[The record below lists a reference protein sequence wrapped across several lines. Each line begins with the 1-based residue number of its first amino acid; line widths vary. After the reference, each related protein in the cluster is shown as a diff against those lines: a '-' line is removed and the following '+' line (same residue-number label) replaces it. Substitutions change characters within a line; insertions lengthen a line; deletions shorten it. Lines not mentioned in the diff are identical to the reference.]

1 MIDTTFSMVR
11 VRNIMR
17 RDLMENW
24 KSNLYGLLGIF
35 AAFFFPMLGLLWSAE
50 DGVETVYPEVYSFYR
65 FCGNMLGVIGM
76 VVSFAMLFYASRIMK
91 CMDSKEKR
99 ISYLLLP
106 ATKLEKFFSRAV
118 FVTIGTLLMV
128 LVALLALELTHYL
141 LLPLFGL
148 PAIYSQSI
156 LVEVFSLKWATHAS
170 VDATGEPVYS
180 WWLMQLLG
188 WIFCLWNHSLFI
200 LGGSFWYKHPFLK
213 TIGTCLAVT
222 ILGGILFASLAEGGA
237 LIRLSEWIQEH
248 FQDTPQFADGV
259 LAIITTFFFLLT
271 LFNWWLS
278 YRLFTRSQVIK
289 RKLWRL

>member
-1 MIDTTFSMVR
+1 MDTTFSMVR
-11 VRNIMR
+11 VRNIMQ
-17 RDLMENW
+17 RDLIENW

-35 AAFFFPMLGLLWSAE
+35 AAFFFPMLGFLWSAE
-50 DGVETVYPEVYSFYR
+50 DWVETGFPEVYSFHR

-76 VVSFAMLFYASRIMK
+76 VVSFAMIFYASRIMK
-91 CMDSKEKR
+91 CMDSKENC

-118 FVTIGTLLMV
+118 LVTIGTLLMV

-141 LLPLFGL
+141 LLPLFDL
-148 PAIYSQSI
+148 PTVYSQSL
-156 LVEVFSLKWATHAS
+156 LVEVFSMKWATHAS
-170 VDATGEPVYS
+170 VDVTGEPVYS

-222 ILGGILFASLAEGGA
+222 ILGGIMFASLAEGGS
-237 LIRLSEWIQEH
+237 LIRFSEWIKEH
-248 FQDTPQFADGV
+248 FQDTPQFVDGV
-259 LAIITTFFFLLT
+259 LASIAVFFLLFT

>member
-1 MIDTTFSMVR
+1 MDTTFSIAR

-17 RDLMENW
+17 RDLIENW

-50 DGVETVYPEVYSFYR
+50 NGAETGFSEVYSFYR

-156 LVEVFSLKWATHAS
+156 LVEVFSMKWATHAS

-222 ILGGILFASLAEGGA
+222 ILGGIMFASLAEGGA

-259 LAIITTFFFLLT
+259 LAIITTFFFLFT

>member
-1 MIDTTFSMVR
+1 MDTTFSMVR
-11 VRNIMR
+11 VQNIMQ
-17 RDLMENW
+17 RDLIENW

-35 AAFFFPMLGLLWSAE
+35 AAFFFSMLGFLWSAE
-50 DGVETVYPEVYSFYR
+50 DWVETGFPEVYSFHR

-76 VVSFAMLFYASRIMK
+76 VVSFAMIFYASRIMK
-91 CMDSKEKR
+91 CMDSKENR

-118 FVTIGTLLMV
+118 LVTIGTLLMV

-141 LLPLFGL
+141 LLPLFDL
-148 PAIYSQSI
+148 PTVYSQSL
-156 LVEVFSLKWATHAS
+156 LVEVFSMKWATHAS

-222 ILGGILFASLAEGGA
+222 ILGGIMFASLAEGGS
-237 LIRLSEWIQEH
+237 LIRFSEWIKEH
-248 FQDTPQFADGV
+248 FQDTPQFVDGV
-259 LAIITTFFFLLT
+259 LASIAAFFLLFT